1 MTVVFAERQ
10 QAFILHH
17 LEREGLGKI
26 HNTIDPN
33 STLGFVAPLQPPAKE
48 SGERS
53 LVHFHLLSS

>member
-17 LEREGLGKI
+17 LGRDGLGKI
-26 HNTIDPN
+26 HNTIDPD
-33 STLGFVAPLQPPAKE
+33 STLGLVAPLQPPVKR

-53 LVHFHLLSS
+53 RVHFYLPSC